1 MRVSSQPSSLGG
13 CGLKSSPVRPALA
26 LLWLP
31 SQMSECLFAFRF
43 NIAEVWRCWVPTSQ
57 RCSFRLLF
65 FCFFAFSSS
74 DCHWRYGAWGAL
86 PLPFPFP
93 GEGVWWVH
101 VWREGRWQTV
111 VRHNL
116 WLQDRWEVGLLRKCV
131 LLKSGHALCF
141 MSRAAFGRHFLA
153 VLFHVDQCWRNAHS
167 LEE

>member
-65 FCFFAFSSS
+65 FCFFLLFPVLTAIEGTAHGEP
-74 DCHWRYGAWGAL
+74 CH
-86 PLPFPFP
+86 FPFLFLEKEYDECTSD
-93 GEGVWWVH
+93 G
-101 VWREGRWQTV
+101 REDGR
-111 VRHNL
+111 L
-116 WLQDRWEVGLLRKCV
+116 WCATTYDYKTDEKWGFCESAYCWSRAMPCV
-131 LLKSGHALCF
+131 LCLG
-141 MSRAAFGRHFLA
+141 
-153 VLFHVDQCWRNAHS
+153 QHS
-167 LEE
+167 EGIF